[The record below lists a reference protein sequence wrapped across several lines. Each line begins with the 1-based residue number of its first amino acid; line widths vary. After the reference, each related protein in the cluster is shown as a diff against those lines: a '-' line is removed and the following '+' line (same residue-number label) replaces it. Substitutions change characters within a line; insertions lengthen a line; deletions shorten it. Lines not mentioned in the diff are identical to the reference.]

1 MFEIVPTKV
10 EIINVKVINGRKGD
24 FIRAFVKTLERNG
37 ATYIPMVVFD
47 EDLVTRLEGRLGEKD
62 ICEVVGDI
70 ESRGYRVDGDPRW
83 RTAYELLAS
92 DLRICRSTKR
102 R

>member
-10 EIINVKVINGRKGD
+10 EIINSKVINGKRGD
-24 FIRAFVKTLERNG
+24 FIRAFVKTCERQG
-37 ATYIPMVVFD
+37 ASYIAMVVFD

-70 ESRGYRVDGDPRW
+70 LSRSYRVDGEW
-83 RTAYELLAS
+83 RSAYELIVS
-92 DLRICRSTKR
+92 DIRICRSTKR